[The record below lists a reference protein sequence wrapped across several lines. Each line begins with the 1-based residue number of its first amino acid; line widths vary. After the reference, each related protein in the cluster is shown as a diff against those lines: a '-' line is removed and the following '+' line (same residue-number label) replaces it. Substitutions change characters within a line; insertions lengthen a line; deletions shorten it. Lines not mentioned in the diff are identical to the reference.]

1 MEVHEYRFK
10 MSGKISSCKIF
21 YKRRDN
27 YEKAFV
33 LTMMVAIATVFF
45 LLPGTGIVGAQTG
58 SGGASDQPPAPS
70 AWAVQA
76 QQADVMISEAQKTIQ
91 RCNEEIAQAEAM
103 KKRAQEGRARAQALG
118 GTKEDQPQY
127 PWLSMEKAADKMIA
141 DARQTIER
149 CELQIKTGKALKVE
163 AENEL
168 KKLGQ

>member
-1 MEVHEYRFK
+1 M
-10 MSGKISSCKIF
+10 
-21 YKRRDN
+21 KR
-27 YEKAFV
+27 AFV
-33 LTMMVAIATVFF
+33 LTMMVAIATAFF
-45 LLPGTGIVGAQTG
+45 LLPGTGIVGAQTS

-76 QQADVMISEAQKTIQ
+76 QQAEVMISEAEKTIQ
-91 RCNEEIAQAEAM
+91 RCNEQIAQAEAM

-118 GTKEDQPQY
+118 GTKDDQPEY
-127 PWLSMEKAADKMIA
+127 PWLSMEKAANMMIA

>member
-1 MEVHEYRFK
+1 M
-10 MSGKISSCKIF
+10 
-21 YKRRDN
+21 KR
-27 YEKAFV
+27 AFG
-33 LTMMVAIATVFF
+33 LTMVVAITTVF
-45 LLPGTGIVGAQTG
+45 LLLLGTGTVGAQG
-58 SGGASDQPPAPS
+58 ARQDVGRGGASDQPPAPS

-91 RCNEEIAQAEAM
+91 RCNEQIAQAEAM

-118 GTKEDQPQY
+118 GTKDDQPEY
-127 PWLSMEKAADKMIA
+127 PWLSMEKAADMMIA